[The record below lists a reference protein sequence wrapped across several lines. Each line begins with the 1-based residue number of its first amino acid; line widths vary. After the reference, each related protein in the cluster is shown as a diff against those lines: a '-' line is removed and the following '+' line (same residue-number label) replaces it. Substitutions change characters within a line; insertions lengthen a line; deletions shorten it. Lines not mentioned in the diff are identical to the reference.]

1 MSTKTLEMGLGEAIE
16 RLNIL
21 HSKKGRGIA
30 SSQERAEHALILQAL
45 NQTKLDMGFD
55 CNLDGIPDSIQ
66 IFAES
71 ANTSCCRIL
80 STKNPRRKKSSSRRS
95 L

>member
-16 RLNIL
+16 RLNTL

-71 ANTSCCRIL
+71 AKTSCCRIL
-80 STKNPRRKKSSSRRS
+80 STKSPRRKNNSSRRS